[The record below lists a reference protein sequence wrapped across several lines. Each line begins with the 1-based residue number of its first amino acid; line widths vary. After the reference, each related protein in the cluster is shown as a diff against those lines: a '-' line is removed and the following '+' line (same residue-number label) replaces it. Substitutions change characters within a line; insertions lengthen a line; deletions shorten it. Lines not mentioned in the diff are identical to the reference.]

1 MNRISIPA
9 VALSSVIVLAMDIIG
24 STVLFALN
32 SPEISPNITP
42 AQIEAITLAMSQDL
56 GFMFSAL
63 LYGTATTIIGG
74 YLAARFAK
82 KYPYFNA
89 AAFGLTSIVLGLLLS
104 SETPFWFQALG
115 LLSTIPAAVLGGHW
129 YCTKNV

>member
-24 STVLFALN
+24 STVLFALY
-32 SPEISPNITP
+32 SPEIGADATP
-42 AQIEAITLAMSQDL
+42 AQIEAVSLAMSQNL
-56 GFMFSAL
+56 SFMLSAL
-63 LYGTATTIIGG
+63 LYGTFTTIVGG
-74 YLAARFAK
+74 YLAAKFAK

-89 AAFGLTSIVLGLLLS
+89 AAFGLTGIVLGLLLS

-115 LLSTIPAAVLGGHW
+115 VLSTIPAAVLGGHW
-129 YCTKNV
+129 YRSNN